1 MSRPVAHLT
10 QAGGFCARATLI
22 TVTSRREVERALR
35 SGEIVRV
42 GHGRYGLRGLDSAVT
57 EAVRVGGV
65 LSHLSAALWHGWE
78 VKTVPDRPH
87 VLVPRH
93 RRVSPVLAAGVE
105 LHRADLLVDDVVE
118 GICTT
123 AEQTLLHCLRTC
135 PEDEGLAVVDSALR
149 HGLDP
154 AVLRRIRITVRG
166 AGRSRVLRVLDLA
179 DGRAANPF
187 ESVLRHICSTV
198 PGIRVEPQRVVVG
211 TRQTVRP
218 DLVDVDRRIVV
229 EADSFEW
236 HGGRGDLARDARRYN
251 HLVADGWLV
260 LRFSWEDV
268 MIDPDYVR
276 EVLVTAVALVD
287 ARTQLASI
295 PPANACPGS
304 RRGRG
309 AAAG

>member
-1 MSRPVAHLT
+1 MGA
-10 QAGGFCARATLI
+10 
-22 TVTSRREVERALR
+22 TSRREVEQALR
-35 SGEIVRV
+35 DGLILRV
-42 GHGRYGLRGLDSAVT
+42 GHGRYGLPGLDTAVA

-78 VKTVPDRPH
+78 VKTVPGRPH
-87 VLVPRH
+87 VVVPRH
-93 RRVSPVLAAGVE
+93 RRVSLALAAGVE
-105 LHRADLLVDDVVE
+105 LHRADLHRDDVVE

-123 AEQTLLHCLRTC
+123 PEQTLLHCLRTF
-135 PEDEGLAVVDSALR
+135 PEDEGLAVIDSALR

-154 AVLRRIRITVRG
+154 AVLRRIRSTVAG
-166 AGRSRVLRVLDLA
+166 AGRRKVLRTLDLA
-179 DGRAANPF
+179 DGRSANPF

-198 PGIRVEPQRVVVG
+198 PGLRVEPQRLVVG

-218 DLVDVDRRIVV
+218 DLVDVDLRMVL

-268 MIDPDYVR
+268 MLDPEYVR
-276 EVLVTAVALVD
+276 EVLVTAMTLVNT
-287 ARTQLASI
+287 RTQ
-295 PPANACPGS
+295 PGPVCEHPL
-304 RRGRG
+304 GC
-309 AAAG
+309 A

>member
-10 QAGGFCARATLI
+10 EAGGFCARAGL
-22 TVTSRREVERALR
+22 VEATSRREVERALR
-35 SGEIVRV
+35 DADIVRL
-42 GHGRYGLRGLDSAVT
+42 GHGRYGLPGLDSAVA

-93 RRVSPVLAAGVE
+93 RRVSSSLAAGVE
-105 LHRADLLVDDVVE
+105 LHRADLLMDDIVDGV
-118 GICTT
+118 CTT
-123 AEQTLLHCLRTC
+123 GEQTLVHCLRTC

-154 AVLRRIRITVRG
+154 AVLRRIRHTVRG
-166 AGRSRVLRVLDLA
+166 AGRGKVLRVLNLA

-198 PGIRVEPQRVVVG
+198 PGLRVEPQRVVVG
-211 TRQTVRP
+211 SRQTVRP
-218 DLVDVDRRIVV
+218 DLVDLDRRIAL

-268 MIDPDYVR
+268 MLDPDYVR
-276 EVLVTAVALVD
+276 DVLVTAVALVD
-287 ARTQLASI
+287 TRTQLSRS
-295 PPANACPGS
+295 PAAT
-304 RRGRG
+304 
-309 AAAG
+309 A